1 MRRPRHGGGDA
12 GQAFPIYIT
21 VVAGLLFLAFA
32 YLAVGQAAANRNGA
46 QTAADAAALAAA
58 QETRD
63 QLAGMWVDDVLDPTK
78 WQDIFDGI
86 GVELDG
92 CWRAY
97 ELAAQNDAA
106 VDGCDPAEPLGY
118 TVSVQSTKSV
128 GDSIVPGTEDVR
140 SKASATAV
148 IEPRCTFDLPGG
160 GEGNGGDAGDDGDA
174 GGAGGGAGGEAE
186 PGDGNDTL
194 PLPRLTCEDGGDWDP
209 DPDDPTTLPAP
220 EDLFDVH
227 LADSPANGE

>member
-1 MRRPRHGGGDA
+1 MRPSRYGGDA
-12 GQAFPIYIT
+12 GQAFPIYIM

-63 QLAGMWVDDVLDPTK
+63 QLAGMWVEDVLDPTK

-86 GVELDG
+86 GVGSDG

-97 ELAAQNDAA
+97 ELAAQNDAD
-106 VDGCDPAEPLGY
+106 VRGCDPVEPLGY
-118 TVSVQSTKSV
+118 TVAVESTKPV
-128 GDSIVPGTEDVR
+128 GDSIVPGTEDMK
-140 SKASATAV
+140 SQASATAV
-148 IEPRCTFDLPGG
+148 IEPRCTFELPG
-160 GEGNGGDAGDDGDA
+160 ED
-174 GGAGGGAGGEAE
+174 AGGEAE
-186 PGDGNDTL
+186 PGDGNDVL
-194 PLPRLTCEDGGDWDP
+194 PLPQLTCEDRNWDP
-209 DPDDPTTLPAP
+209 DPEDPTTLPDP

-227 LADSPANGE
+227 LADSAAIDE